1 MGFAGVLGNSLVG
14 GIFPVLLLI
23 SSRRKGELLPSRVFQ
38 LLNSPWLLGSI
49 YAFSL
54 LVILSHGLFIWENPL
69 ARLSALSVTLLSLIA
84 TLVMLLTGAFIPRTV
99 IEFQQEEAEPSLL
112 KITAGGKP
120 KTTPVKLRYV
130 DGEENYQAD
139 SIAIHSLASLRYAIF
154 QLPSKQLEELRV
166 WLPSSQSQNGSVN
179 LPEFLEI
186 YQENNKMQFD
196 LKLFG
201 GKILL
206 PLTSQQCWCKLKF
219 SAAKETT
226 LLT

>member
-1 MGFAGVLGNSLVG
+1 MG

-23 SSRRKGELLPSRVFQ
+23 SSRRKGELLTGRVFQ

-54 LVILSHGLFIWENPL
+54 LVLLSHGLFIWENTF
-69 ARLSALSVTLLSLIA
+69 ARLSALSVTLLSLVA

-99 IEFQQEEAEPSLL
+99 IEFQQEESEPSLL
-112 KITAGGKP
+112 KITTGGKP
-120 KTTPVKLRYV
+120 KTTRVKLGYV
-130 DGEENYQAD
+130 DGEQNYQTD
-139 SIAIHSLASLRYAIF
+139 SIKIPSLASLRYAIF
-154 QLPSKQLEELRV
+154 QLSGKQLAELQV
-166 WLPSSQSQNGSVN
+166 WLPGSESQNDSVN
-179 LPEFLEI
+179 SPEFLEI

-206 PLTSQQCWCKLKF
+206 PLTSQQCWCKLEF
-219 SAAKETT
+219 SAAKETI
-226 LLT
+226 